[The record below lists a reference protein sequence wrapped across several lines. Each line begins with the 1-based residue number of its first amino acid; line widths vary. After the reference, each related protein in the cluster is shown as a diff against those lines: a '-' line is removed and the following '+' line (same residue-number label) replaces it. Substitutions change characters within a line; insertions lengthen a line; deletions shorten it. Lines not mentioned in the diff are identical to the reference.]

1 MLKRVLEY
9 AHVLMQT
16 AIQPGETAV
25 DATCGN
31 GNDTLILSQSAGNKG
46 HVYAFDIQTQA
57 IEKTKEKLA
66 AASCTNVNM
75 IHDSHENVD
84 HYLPE
89 DLKGKLAGAIFN
101 LGYLPGSD
109 KQVITTPDHT
119 ITAIDKLAQY
129 LKPEGIIVCV
139 VYYGHEGGSNEKN
152 ALLNHLADY
161 DQKYYQILQYGFI
174 NQKNNPPFILAI
186 EKKQVPQK

>member
-9 AHVLMQT
+9 AHLLMQT
-16 AIQPGETAV
+16 AIQPGESAV

-31 GNDTLILSQSAGNKG
+31 GNDTLILSQSAGTTG
-46 HVYAFDIQTQA
+46 HVYAFDIQAQA

-66 AASCTNVNM
+66 ASGFTNVSL
-75 IHDSHENVD
+75 IQDGHENVD
-84 HYLPE
+84 HYLPD
-89 DLKGKLAGAIFN
+89 DLKGKLAGGIFN

-109 KQVITTPDHT
+109 KQIITTPNHT
-119 ITAIDKLAQY
+119 LTAIDKLAQY

-152 ALLNHLADY
+152 ALLDH
-161 DQKYYQILQYGFI
+161 
-174 NQKNNPPFILAI
+174 
-186 EKKQVPQK
+186 